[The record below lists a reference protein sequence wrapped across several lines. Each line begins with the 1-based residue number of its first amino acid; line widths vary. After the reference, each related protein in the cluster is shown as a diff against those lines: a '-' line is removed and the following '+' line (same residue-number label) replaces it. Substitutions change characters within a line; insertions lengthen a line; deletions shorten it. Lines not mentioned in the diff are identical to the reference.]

1 MGKNYIGLEKDGIE
15 TVVRELNKYL
25 SNLNIIY
32 TKLHNLHW
40 NIKGAAFFE
49 LHTKFEEYYDKV
61 NTDLDA
67 VAERILTLGHTPAAS
82 LKEYLSLSTIAERE
96 SKDVTPEDSIEV
108 IRKDFSLLLEASRNI
123 LKLAEDAND
132 QGTVDLMSG
141 FISKYEKNLW
151 MLTAFT
157 KS

>member
-1 MGKNYIGLEKDGIE
+1 MSKNYIGLEKDGLE
-15 TVVRELNKYL
+15 TIVRELNKYL

-108 IRKDFSLLLEASRNI
+108 IRKDFSSLLEASRSI
-123 LKLAEDAND
+123 LALADDAND
-132 QGTVDLMSG
+132 QGTVDLMAG
-141 FISKYEKNLW
+141 FISTYEKDLW

-157 KS
+157 KK

>member
-1 MGKNYIGLEKDGIE
+1 MSKNYIGLEKDGLE
-15 TVVRELNKYL
+15 TIVRELNKYL

-40 NIKGAAFFE
+40 NIKGSAFFE

-61 NTDLDA
+61 NLDLDA
-67 VAERILTLGHTPAAS
+67 VAERILTLGHTPPAS

-108 IRKDFSLLLEASRNI
+108 IRKDLSLLLEASRGI
-123 LKLAEDAND
+123 LALAQSAND
-132 QGTVDLMSG
+132 QGTVDLMAG
-141 FISKYEKNLW
+141 FISKYEKDLW

-157 KS
+157 KN

>member
-1 MGKNYIGLEKDGIE
+1 MGKNYIGLEKDGLE
-15 TVVRELNKYL
+15 TIVRELNKYL
-25 SNLNIIY
+25 ANLNIIY

-49 LHTKFEEYYDKV
+49 LHTKFEEYYDKI
-61 NTDLDA
+61 NIDLDA

-123 LKLAEDAND
+123 LTIADDAND
-132 QGTVDLMSG
+132 QGTVDLMAG
-141 FISKYEKNLW
+141 FISKYEKDLW

-157 KS
+157 KK